1 MTDEELQL
9 MDSQLKKQLESL
21 RRTQV
26 GIIMGHDAQDC
37 TLQLIASV
45 QRTLGDIERLVEARK
60 ERRREPR

>member
-1 MTDEELQL
+1 MTDEELQV
-9 MDSQLKKQLESL
+9 MRDQLRMQLESL

-26 GIIMGHDAQDC
+26 GVAMGHEAQDC
-37 TLQLIASV
+37 TLQLIASM